1 MRVMMDYPATKYI
14 LHSEETANLAF
25 GIYFKEKD
33 VNDLNE
39 LSH

>member
-1 MRVMMDYPATKYI
+1 MLVVIGYPATKYI
-14 LHSEETANLAF
+14 PHSKETANLAF

-39 LSH
+39 LTH